1 MWFKYGLKVH
11 KRVCHKSTAR
21 KSVRRSCGF
30 AIRRQKRFDHF
41 KADLQ
46 SAAVGFSYLQIRD
59 AAFSLEAD
67 CKSAGT
73 PNGLAYLPNA

>member
-1 MWFKYGLKVH
+1 MLWY
-11 KRVCHKSTAR
+11 
-21 KSVRRSCGF
+21 KSVILVCKSARRYGPLGVPADLQS
-30 AIRRQKRFDHF
+30 ADKKRFDHF

-67 CKSAGT
+67 YKS
-73 PNGLAYLPNA
+73 

>member
-1 MWFKYGLKVH
+1 MEEKDLLQN
-11 KRVCHKSTAR
+11 
-21 KSVRRSCGF
+21 SCG
-30 AIRRQKRFDHF
+30 
-41 KADLQ
+41 
-46 SAAVGFSYLQIRD
+46 GFPYLQIRD